1 MSGVWVIFRTLN
13 ERMNEEYIEIIN
25 RLESL
30 QYDILFW
37 KRKEQDQ
44 EKIKRLEKYDSV
56 IDGIIEYI
64 EELED

>member
-64 EELED
+64 EQLED